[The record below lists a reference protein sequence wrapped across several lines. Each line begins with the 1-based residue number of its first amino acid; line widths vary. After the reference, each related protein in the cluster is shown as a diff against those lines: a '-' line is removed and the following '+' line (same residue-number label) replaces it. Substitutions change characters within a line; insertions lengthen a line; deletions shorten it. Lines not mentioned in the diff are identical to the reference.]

1 MDELEYL
8 TETLPEIVI
17 REHLSIH
24 DIMSENPGFVALDDD
39 YIEAFSGEL
48 LGDTSKGIAF
58 LELHKRCLKRAVKSL
73 IPYARFTVAARRQ
86 NNETGD
92 YFDKL
97 NELRKVDY
105 HIAQAELDR
114 IVAVFDTSDTN
125 AAPTDGPLLDGQR
138 AEVQLE
144 NEDMAVVLP
153 TDRVKLPV
161 TTMSWQPL
169 AWTSES
175 HVFDTAPPTPPTPP
189 PSGVTLTSDLEG
201 QLRQFMPKI
210 TDLLK
215 EVTDLHTL
223 KVILEANAFDFE
235 RLSEDHLNMIR
246 QLKYTDDDDNDNDFI
261 SKFKSAASKSPYSF
275 KDSFNGYSQAI
286 GKYLERVDN
295 YMSDSRYA
303 TLQQAYDVY
312 MSNAGGTYNVLEG
325 FPSHFVLAHDL
336 MRGSITLDQAQQAL
350 TDLRVGLNTHDVR
363 SFIQGVLKFSK
374 DTAEGLISKIDEIHV
389 QDSELVSWRT
399 SLVGH
404 HEIHEIRKGNDTS
417 MYEGLST
424 VESIFT
430 GAVEDAAD
438 DAADDADPNFPAY
451 SEDAE
456 PSDTTHGIG
465 DTVRS
470 PDHIVNVIQR
480 IKELT
485 EKTGLP
491 WDADAWLSKALQ
503 YYIFPASRF
512 SQLKALAQNTA
523 ETVLADIA
531 AAANKEDGMAIIS
544 RISNM
549 EDAKQLHEGY
559 PGIFKEWAATCDA
572 LFFDGVVYW
581 ALDTL
586 ELSISGMLD
595 RRNFT
600 EDPETW
606 SPAGPP
612 LETRTASRGVFVY
625 IAGLISHPTE
635 DLIKHA
641 KDRYTAKLNSIHDIW
656 LANGKT
662 ANTKVDETNQAF
674 VNALTDYKTAKKQG
688 QLIKPEFFVPTYVP
702 QYLNLPNAKAQKI
715 PDSKQAAWAKGCCLA
730 RLDDKY
736 EGDIDFREKSE
747 NLYKVKMRLS
757 DKRWLKTKRPPMLVL
772 PLPASAPAP
781 AVYAVAPV
789 QAVVSQTIF
798 TAPDLQ
804 EALTDISRS
813 AVVPQKPELLHMLS
827 AMKLQRDPNRMLL
840 SILESNY
847 DVAMYISMGKY
858 VSRIANSAYKQRL
871 GPDLP
876 AAVVKYLILTM
887 LMQLSNKTQRADT
900 IKELFKM
907 MNNFDIPTPV
917 QVQEYIN
924 KQREAIKQIK
934 VSKLDVMSKDD
945 KLTELYSSRMGLSS
959 YVDVLE
965 ELQRQGAPATVPSF
979 PGDVP
984 YSGDG
989 DGDGDGGGGEDDEF
1003 APRDRDADDGAD
1015 DYYKY

>member
-8 TETLPEIVI
+8 AETLPEIVI

-48 LGDTSKGIAF
+48 LGDASKGIAF

-86 NNETGD
+86 NNEAGG

-105 HIAQAELDR
+105 YIAQAELDR
-114 IVAVFDTSDTN
+114 VVAVFDTGEAD
-125 AAPTDGPLLDGQR
+125 AAPTDGSVLDGQR

-161 TTMSWQPL
+161 TAMSWQPL

-175 HVFDTAPPTPPTPP
+175 HVFDTAPPTPP
-189 PSGVTLTSDLEG
+189 PSGVALISLIDLED

-235 RLSEDHLNMIR
+235 RLSEDQLNMIR
-246 QLKYTDDDDNDNDFI
+246 RLKYTVDDDDFV

-303 TLQQAYDVY
+303 TLHQAYDVY

-325 FPSHFVLAHDL
+325 FPSHFVLAQDL

-350 TDLRVGLNTHDVR
+350 SDLRVGLNTHDVR

-374 DTAEGLISKIDEIHV
+374 DTAEGLTSKIDEIHV

-424 VESIFT
+424 VESIFA
-430 GAVEDAAD
+430 GAVEDTT
-438 DAADDADPNFPAY
+438 DDADPNFPAY

-456 PSDTTHGIG
+456 PSYTTHGIG

-503 YYIFPASRF
+503 YYIFPASRL

-531 AAANKEDGMAIIS
+531 AAANKEDGMAIIT
-544 RISNM
+544 RISNK

-559 PGIFKEWAATCDA
+559 PAIFKEWATTCDA

-595 RRNFT
+595 LRNFT
-600 EDPETW
+600 ENPETW

-612 LETRTASRGVFVY
+612 LESTHTARRGVFVY
-625 IAGLISHPTE
+625 IAGLISRTTE
-635 DLIKHA
+635 DLIQHA
-641 KDRYTAKLNSIHDIW
+641 KDRYIVKLNGVHDIW

-674 VNALTDYKTAKKQG
+674 VNALTDYKTAKKHG
-688 QLIKPEFFVPTYVP
+688 QAIKPEFFVPTYVP

-757 DKRWLKTKRPPMLVL
+757 DKRWLKTTRPHMLVL
-772 PLPASAPAP
+772 PLPASAPPAP
-781 AVYAVAPV
+781 APAPAASAVVPV
-789 QAVVSQTIF
+789 QIVISQTIF

-804 EALTDISRS
+804 AALADISRA

-827 AMKLQRDPNRMLL
+827 AMKLQRDPHRMML
-840 SILESNY
+840 SIVESNH
-847 DVAMYISMGKY
+847 DVALYLSMGKY
-858 VSRIANSAYKQRL
+858 VSRVASSAYKQRL

-887 LMQLSNKTQRADT
+887 LMQLSNKVQRADT

-907 MNNFDIPTPV
+907 MNNFDIPTPA

-945 KLTELYSSRMGLSS
+945 KLIELYSSRMGLSS

-965 ELQRQGAPATVPSF
+965 ELQRQGAPVTVPSF
-979 PGDVP
+979 PGDTP
-984 YSGDG
+984 
-989 DGDGDGGGGEDDEF
+989 DGGEGGEGDEF
-1003 APRDRDADDGAD
+1003 EPRDRDADDGAD